1 MDGEKSSDM
10 FLPLT
15 FGVHHS
21 NGTKTCLFEQ
31 TFGKKAMEFAALK
44 VEKAEMQT
52 NRAGAVDQVPLALI
66 ITIIIVVVII
76 VIIIIA
82 VKMQKKGP

>member
-1 MDGEKSSDM
+1 
-10 FLPLT
+10 
-15 FGVHHS
+15 
-21 NGTKTCLFEQ
+21 
-31 TFGKKAMEFAALK
+31 MEFAALK